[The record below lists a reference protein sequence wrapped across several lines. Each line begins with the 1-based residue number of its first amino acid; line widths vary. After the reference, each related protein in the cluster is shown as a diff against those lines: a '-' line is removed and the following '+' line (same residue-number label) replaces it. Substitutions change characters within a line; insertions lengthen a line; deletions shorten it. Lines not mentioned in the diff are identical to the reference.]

1 MRRRRASC
9 ADVGTPLS
17 SVSAASG
24 DRSDEAQQRD
34 EAIGGVPGEAVE
46 ERCRQMLV
54 IDRRHEHGA
63 GNLPERCCR
72 EALAPPPPPA
82 LDGAAIDA
90 DGLREAVDPRCRH
103 AVAQNPHQH
112 HDGGEIDLAAKEAQR
127 WRRRPRPAAVHRTA
141 EAEAPVVLGAE
152 PAGPAARLARITGRM
167 QRAAATHASPGTRR
181 VGEIGIA
188 GEQQLM
194 ECGVGQQVSI
204 QRCVLPASMVPTNM
218 AKPTPKPGRN
228 DPCHCGSGNKYKK
241 CCLTKDEAAER
252 DRLVKA
258 QAQHDKARH
267 DERAATDPLHV
278 AELTAAIAA
287 HLARA
292 EEEDAYEDELDA
304 ASNAVVDLVRAA
316 KLDEAEAAARDL
328 LLRFPDVHD
337 GWDRLGMVHEARGNS
352 RQAAD
357 CYRKVIDFIRHHP
370 DRYDAGM
377 VEHFAKLVE
386 RLDPPV
392 AS

>member
-1 MRRRRASC
+1 
-9 ADVGTPLS
+9 
-17 SVSAASG
+17 
-24 DRSDEAQQRD
+24 
-34 EAIGGVPGEAVE
+34 
-46 ERCRQMLV
+46 
-54 IDRRHEHGA
+54 
-63 GNLPERCCR
+63 
-72 EALAPPPPPA
+72 
-82 LDGAAIDA
+82 
-90 DGLREAVDPRCRH
+90 
-103 AVAQNPHQH
+103 
-112 HDGGEIDLAAKEAQR
+112 
-127 WRRRPRPAAVHRTA
+127 
-141 EAEAPVVLGAE
+141 
-152 PAGPAARLARITGRM
+152 
-167 QRAAATHASPGTRR
+167 
-181 VGEIGIA
+181 
-188 GEQQLM
+188 
-194 ECGVGQQVSI
+194 
-204 QRCVLPASMVPTNM
+204 MVPTNM